1 MEKRCIITTKIKY
14 VNWEKILLLLISYG
28 ALLWGSGQII
38 NIIKIPLLY
47 KVLLQESIILFII
60 LIINKQYLKQ
70 TILYKRTSFINIY
83 TLWILL
89 FFSIAIWLGISVN
102 TPIYTASILILSAL
116 LVGVTEE
123 YIFRGLF
130 FPLLSKGSVKNGILF
145 STLIFSMWHILNI
158 NTSSIVT
165 LLGQLLFTLG
175 FGAFLAV
182 VYLTKKNIIIPMLLH
197 GTYNSISF
205 IVTIPGKT
213 ESNNNIPILP
223 IFLGLIFLIFAIYT
237 YIRNKNTNLNFI

>member
-38 NIIKIPLLY
+38 NIIQIPLLY

-89 FFSIAIWLGISVN
+89 FFSIAIWLGISV
-102 TPIYTASILILSAL
+102 ASRILC
-116 LVGVTEE
+116 
-123 YIFRGLF
+123 
-130 FPLLSKGSVKNGILF
+130 K
-145 STLIFSMWHILNI
+145 
-158 NTSSIVT
+158 
-165 LLGQLLFTLG
+165 
-175 FGAFLAV
+175 
-182 VYLTKKNIIIPMLLH
+182 
-197 GTYNSISF
+197 
-205 IVTIPGKT
+205 
-213 ESNNNIPILP
+213 
-223 IFLGLIFLIFAIYT
+223 
-237 YIRNKNTNLNFI
+237 

>member
-38 NIIKIPLLY
+38 NIIQIPLLY

-145 STLIFSMWHILNI
+145 STLILAG
-158 NTSSIVT
+158 
-165 LLGQLLFTLG
+165 LLL
-175 FGAFLAV
+175 
-182 VYLTKKNIIIPMLLH
+182 
-197 GTYNSISF
+197 
-205 IVTIPGKT
+205 
-213 ESNNNIPILP
+213 
-223 IFLGLIFLIFAIYT
+223 
-237 YIRNKNTNLNFI
+237 